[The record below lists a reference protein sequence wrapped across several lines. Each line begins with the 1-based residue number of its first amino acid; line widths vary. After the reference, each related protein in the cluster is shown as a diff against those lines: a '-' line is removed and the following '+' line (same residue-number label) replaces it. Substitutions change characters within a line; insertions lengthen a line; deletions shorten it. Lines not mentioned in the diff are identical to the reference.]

1 MPETYR
7 QIVPRPD
14 DACRGDPAPWTTL
27 PAARRSSIP
36 VERLRRGLAH
46 LATTPAPLPPV
57 HSAVLVPVV
66 VRGGEA
72 ALVLIR
78 RSAALE
84 RDAGNLAFP
93 GGHLEPGE
101 GPLAAAL
108 RESQEEI
115 GLDPGLVEVIGSFAV
130 VERVWGRERVVPF
143 VGVVT
148 GHPDYVADG
157 HEVAAILEVPLASLV
172 ADGVSWQ
179 ERWDAPGR
187 DAGVCFF
194 AGTPELADDLI
205 WGLTA
210 RIVWDLLAAVIAET

>member
-7 QIVPRPD
+7 QIVPRPN

-46 LATTPAPLPPV
+46 LATAPAPLPPV

-101 GPLAAAL
+101 EPLAAAL

-130 VERVWGRERVVPF
+130 VERIRSDERVVPF

-148 GHPDYVADG
+148 GHPDFVADG
-157 HEVAAILEVPLASLV
+157 HEVAAILEVSLASL
-172 ADGVSWQ
+172 AGEGVSWQ
-179 ERWDAPGR
+179 ERWGTPR
-187 DAGVCFF
+187 CEAGVCFF
-194 AGTPELADDLI
+194 AGAPELADDLI

-210 RIVWDLLAAVIAET
+210 RIVWDLLAAVFAGT

>member
-7 QIVPRPD
+7 QIVPRPN

-46 LATTPAPLPPV
+46 LATAPAPLPPV

-101 GPLAAAL
+101 EPLAAAL

-130 VERVWGRERVVPF
+130 VERVRGRERVVPF

-157 HEVAAILEVPLASLV
+157 HEVAAILEVPLASLA

-187 DAGVCFF
+187 DTGVCFF

-210 RIVWDLLAAVIAET
+210 RIVWDLLAAVIAEN

>member
-1 MPETYR
+1 M
-7 QIVPRPD
+7 
-14 DACRGDPAPWTTL
+14 
-27 PAARRSSIP
+27 
-36 VERLRRGLAH
+36 
-46 LATTPAPLPPV
+46 
-57 HSAVLVPVV
+57 LVPVV

-130 VERVWGRERVVPF
+130 VERVRGRERVVPF

-157 HEVAAILEVPLASLV
+157 HEVAAILEVPLASLA

>member
-1 MPETYR
+1 VPETYR
-7 QIVPRPD
+7 QIVPRPN

-46 LATTPAPLPPV
+46 LATAPAPLPPV

-101 GPLAAAL
+101 EPVAAAL

-130 VERVWGRERVVPF
+130 VERIRGDERVVPF

-157 HEVAAILEVPLASLV
+157 HEVAAILEVPLASLA
-172 ADGVSWQ
+172 ADGISWQ

-210 RIVWDLLAAVIAET
+210 RIVWDLLAAVVAET

>member
-7 QIVPRPD
+7 QIVPRPN

-46 LATTPAPLPPV
+46 LATAPAPLPPV

-101 GPLAAAL
+101 EPVAAAL

-130 VERVWGRERVVPF
+130 VERIRGDERVVPF

-157 HEVAAILEVPLASLV
+157 HEVAAILEVPLASLA
-172 ADGVSWQ
+172 ADGISWQ

-210 RIVWDLLAAVIAET
+210 RIVWDLLAAVVAET

>member
-7 QIVPRPD
+7 QIVPRPN

-46 LATTPAPLPPV
+46 LATAPAPLPPV

-101 GPLAAAL
+101 EPLAAAL

-130 VERVWGRERVVPF
+130 VERVRGRERVVPF

-157 HEVAAILEVPLASLV
+157 HEVAAILEVPLASLA
-172 ADGVSWQ
+172 ADGISWQ

-210 RIVWDLLAAVIAET
+210 RIVWDLLAAVIAEN

>member
-7 QIVPRPD
+7 QIVPRPN

-101 GPLAAAL
+101 EPLGAAL

-179 ERWDAPGR
+179 ERWAAPGR

>member
-1 MPETYR
+1 VFAAYR
-7 QIVPRPD
+7 QTVPRPD
-14 DACRGDPAPWTTL
+14 DARRGEPAPWTEL
-27 PAARRSSIP
+27 PAARRSAIS
-36 VERLRRGLAH
+36 VDRLRRGLAP
-46 LATTPAPLPPV
+46 LATTPAPSPPV
-57 HSAVLVPVV
+57 HSAVLIPVV
-66 VRGGEA
+66 ERRGEA

-101 GPLAAAL
+101 EPLAAAL
-108 RESQEEI
+108 RESREEI

-130 VERVWGRERVVPF
+130 VERIRGDERVVPF

-157 HEVAAILEVPLASLV
+157 HEVAAILEVPLASL
-172 ADGVSWQ
+172 AGEGVSWQ
-179 ERWDAPGR
+179 ERWGTPGR
-187 DAGVCFF
+187 EAGVCFF
-194 AGTPELADDLI
+194 AGAPELADDLI

-210 RIVWDLLAAVIAET
+210 RIVWDLLAAVIAGT

>member
-1 MPETYR
+1 VPETYR
-7 QIVPRPD
+7 QIVPRPN

-46 LATTPAPLPPV
+46 LATAPAPLPPV

-101 GPLAAAL
+101 EPLAAAL

-130 VERVWGRERVVPF
+130 VERVRGHERVVPF

-157 HEVAAILEVPLASLV
+157 HEVAAILEVPLASLA
-172 ADGVSWQ
+172 ADGISWQ

-210 RIVWDLLAAVIAET
+210 RIVWDLLAAVIAEN

>member
-7 QIVPRPD
+7 QIVPRPN

-46 LATTPAPLPPV
+46 LATTPAPSPPV

-101 GPLAAAL
+101 EPLGAAL

-210 RIVWDLLAAVIAET
+210 RIVWDLLAAVVAET